1 MSWLGYSRSLLH
13 LFINSM
19 ALAVFFFSACCNSV
33 LDVEADE
40 QSVLAKIS
48 QDESSSSLE
57 SSSSK
62 AKSSSSVAKSSSS
75 QQLKYPESFKPND
88 KEFPYAGIPRIV
100 IETGNRKEIK
110 DRFNA

>member
-48 QDESSSSLE
+48 QDEDFLQSVLQALGLE
-57 SSSSK
+57 G
-62 AKSSSSVAKSSSS
+62 
-75 QQLKYPESFKPND
+75 LM
-88 KEFPYAGIPRIV
+88 
-100 IETGNRKEIK
+100 GN
-110 DRFNA
+110 